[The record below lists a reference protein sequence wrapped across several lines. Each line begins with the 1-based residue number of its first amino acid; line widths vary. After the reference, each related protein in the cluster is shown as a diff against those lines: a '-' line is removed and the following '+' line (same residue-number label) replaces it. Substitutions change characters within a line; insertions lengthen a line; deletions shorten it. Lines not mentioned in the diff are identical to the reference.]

1 MEQKR
6 LRITTDLDHNITV
19 VQSELKKCTVMELRT
34 NLDIFKDLN
43 YFYRIA
49 SRKEE
54 EIEERVFL
62 LIYMKLT
69 F

>member
-6 LRITTDLDHNITV
+6 LSITTDLDHNSTV